1 MKALSLFSFAVN
13 QTVGVSMLGIPY
25 AFQQSG
31 IVFSLLALA
40 FCSLISYYIG
50 TLAVELIFK
59 DSDIRQPLKGKKS
72 KFYVQLIGLKN
83 STLLIIFFTSFG
95 ILVILAYSLIFSSSF
110 SINIPLP
117 YLSSCDIYNPVHTWC
132 LTNYRIYLTIFTL
145 IMYFFAIRGIQSQKW
160 LQITITFLCSLVIL
174 LLIFIALYRILTN
187 EPTASLVL
195 INYENISLGFAIFVA
210 SVTFQHSL
218 PSLVEVCEDSI
229 LQIPK
234 LVCLTVFISYSILGV
249 VVAYAFPNVGQQC
262 NLNYSYLDGWFGE
275 GLKAIIIVF
284 PALNVVA
291 SAPVVIIMIT
301 DNIMCLYGEATEK
314 VVIIMKS
321 ALVAFSYLIAF
332 FIQDLV

>member
-1 MKALSLFSFAVN
+1 MKTLSLFSFAVN
-13 QTVGVSMLGIPY
+13 QTVGVGMLGIPY

-31 IVFSLLALA
+31 IFFSLLALA
-40 FCSLISYYIG
+40 FCSLTSYYIG

-59 DSDIRQPLKGKKS
+59 DSDISQPLKGKKS
-72 KFYVQLIGLKN
+72 KFYVQLIDQKN
-83 STLLIIFFTSFG
+83 STFLIILFIFFGVG
-95 ILVILAYSLIFSSSF
+95 IILAYSLIFSSSF

-117 YLSSCDIYNPVHTWC
+117 YLSSCDIYNPLHTWC
-132 LTNYRIYLTIFTL
+132 LTNYRIYLTIFT
-145 IMYFFAIRGIQSQKW
+145 IIIYIFAIRGIQSQKW

-174 LLIFIALYRILTN
+174 LLILIALYRILTN

-195 INYENISLGFAIFVA
+195 INYENISLGFAMLVF

-229 LQIPK
+229 LKIPK
-234 LVCLTVFISYSILGV
+234 LICVTVFMSYSILGV

-275 GLKAIIIVF
+275 GLKMIIIVF

-301 DNIMCLYGEATEK
+301 DNVMCLYGEASEK
-314 VVIIMKS
+314 VIIIMKS
-321 ALVAFSYLIAF
+321 GIVIFSYLVAF